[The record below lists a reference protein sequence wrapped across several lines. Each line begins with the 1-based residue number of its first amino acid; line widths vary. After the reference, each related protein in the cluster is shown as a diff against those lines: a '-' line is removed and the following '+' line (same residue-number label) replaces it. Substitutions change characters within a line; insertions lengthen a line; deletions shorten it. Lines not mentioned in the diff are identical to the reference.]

1 MALFFSSPL
10 TMDKFV
16 ISRVVTVIDYLTIAF
31 LIRLAVA
38 NRIDDAAEFVLNGL
52 FLAALPNTRMHL
64 STWRVQLDVRIGS
77 RKITT
82 THVADKSFERGKA
95 RRGD

>member
-77 RKITT
+77 PKITPLT
-82 THVADKSFERGKA
+82 IADKSCEQGMA
-95 RRGD
+95 RPED

>member
-1 MALFFSSPL
+1 M
-10 TMDKFV
+10 

-38 NRIDDAAEFVLNGL
+38 NRIDDAAEFVLHGGL
-52 FLAALPNTRMHL
+52 FLAALSNTRMHL
-64 STWRVQLDVRIGS
+64 STWRVQLDVRIGW

-82 THVADKSFERGKA
+82 THVADESCERGKA
-95 RRGD
+95 RPVD